1 MSIMTWNESW
11 KTGIGAL
18 DNEHRDCF
26 QLLDDIHTAVKE
38 NDAGVHDGRL
48 LRMLYDRVRAHFA
61 AEEAM
66 MVGDRYPG
74 VAIHAMKHEHLAKQL
89 LALIAR
95 VERAPTNLN
104 EHALKFLLDWFQTH
118 LVQEDRAFG
127 VWLNEH
133 GKY

>member
-1 MSIMTWNESW
+1 MSIVTWQESW
-11 KTGIGAL
+11 KIGIGAL
-18 DNEHRDCF
+18 DNEHRACW
-26 QLLDDIHTAVKE
+26 QLLDEIHTAVRE
-38 NDAGVHDGRL
+38 NNAGGRAGTL
-48 LRMLYDRVRAHFA
+48 LHTLNAHIRAHFA

-104 EHALKFLLDWFQTH
+104 EYALKFLLDWFQTH